1 MVVEPCELWE
11 ASEFIAAKHRHHRP
25 PQGHRFSMRL
35 MDGEVVRGVI
45 VVGRTVARHQ
55 HDRYSAEVTRLCTD
69 GTPNACSM
77 LLGAARRALKA
88 MGYKRLISYTLDSEP
103 GSAWRASGFQ
113 QLGLTDGG
121 AWSGTYGGGKERK
134 NTHPLSAKKRWELAL

>member
-1 MVVEPCELWE
+1 MRVEPCELWE
-11 ASEFIAAKHRHHRP
+11 ASEFIRLHHRHHRP

-35 MDGEVVRGVI
+35 MDGETIRGVI

-69 GTPNACSM
+69 GAENACSM

-88 MGYKRLISYTLDSEP
+88 MGYRRLISYTLESEP
-103 GSAWRASGFQ
+103 GSA
-113 QLGLTDGG
+113 
-121 AWSGTYGGGKERK
+121 
-134 NTHPLSAKKRWELAL
+134 